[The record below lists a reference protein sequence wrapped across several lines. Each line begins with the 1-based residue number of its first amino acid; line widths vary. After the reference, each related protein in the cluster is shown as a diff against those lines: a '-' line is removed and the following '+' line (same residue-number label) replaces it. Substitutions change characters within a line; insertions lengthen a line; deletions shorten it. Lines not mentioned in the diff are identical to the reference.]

1 MPHDVFISFA
11 NADKAAAET
20 LCASLEAGGIRC
32 WIAPRNALAGL
43 SSGAQTVQAIAQS
56 RIELLVLSGNAN
68 GSRTVLSEV
77 KLAANRGQ
85 VILPVRIV
93 AVPTSKA
100 LEYYLRAVEWFEIAP
115 APLENRSDTLLALV
129 KALLDRIPLG
139 NGEFANFL

>member
-85 VILPVRIV
+85 VILPRSNRRRADVQGSRVLPPGSRVVRD
-93 AVPTSKA
+93 
-100 LEYYLRAVEWFEIAP
+100 RARA
-115 APLENRSDTLLALV
+115 S
-129 KALLDRIPLG
+129 
-139 NGEFANFL
+139 